1 MEVKK
6 LTIEDSKALAQAA
19 ANAAEEMKALD
30 VVVMDVSARTTLT
43 DYLVIASG
51 TSDTHLKSIADNIQD
66 TLRNNWKKRAKPQGT
81 AESFWMVL
89 DYGDV
94 IVHIFDENTREFY
107 DLERLWSSSLK
118 REAETTSKKDS

>member
-1 MEVKK
+1 MEAEN

-19 ANAAEEMKALD
+19 ADAAEEMKALD
-30 VVVMDVSARTTLT
+30 IVVMDVSARTTMT
-43 DYLVIASG
+43 DYLVIVSG

-66 TLRNNWKKRAKPQGT
+66 TLRNDWKKRAKPQGT

-107 DLERLWSSSLK
+107 DLERLWASSL
-118 REAETTSKKDS
+118 RQEAGATQEG

>member
-1 MEVKK
+1 MEAEN

-19 ANAAEEMKALD
+19 ADAAEEMKALD
-30 VVVMDVSARTTLT
+30 IVMMDVSARTTMT
-43 DYLVIASG
+43 DYLVIVSG
-51 TSDTHLKSIADNIQD
+51 TSDTHLKSIAENIQD
-66 TLRNNWKKRAKPQGT
+66 KLRNDWKKRAKPQGT

-107 DLERLWSSSLK
+107 DLERLWSSSLR
-118 REAETTSKKDS
+118 REAEATKEEH

>member
-1 MEVKK
+1 MEAQK

-19 ANAAEEMKALD
+19 ADAADEMKALD
-30 VVVMDVSARTTLT
+30 VTVMDVSARTSLT

-51 TSDTHLKSIADNIQD
+51 TSDTHLKSISENIQD

-89 DYGDV
+89 DYGDI

-107 DLERLWSSSLK
+107 DLERLWSPSLRQEVAASPK
-118 REAETTSKKDS
+118 EES

>member
-1 MEVKK
+1 MEEN
-6 LTIEDSKALAQAA
+6 LTIEHSKALAQAA
-19 ANAAEEMKALD
+19 ADAAEEMKALD
-30 VVVMDVSARTTLT
+30 VVMMDVSARTTMT
-43 DYLVIASG
+43 DYLVICSG

-107 DLERLWSSSLK
+107 DLERLWASSLR
-118 REAETTSKKDS
+118 RETEDAIKEEQ